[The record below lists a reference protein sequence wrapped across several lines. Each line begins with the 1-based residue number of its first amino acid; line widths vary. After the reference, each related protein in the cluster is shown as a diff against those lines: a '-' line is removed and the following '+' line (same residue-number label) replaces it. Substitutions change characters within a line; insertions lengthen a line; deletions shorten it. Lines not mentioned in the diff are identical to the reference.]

1 MVQNL
6 RLMTKLNG
14 MKSHKKEI
22 YHNHGFFSLSA
33 TRKTT
38 HMEYMMSQAQIKSMS
53 RMQSVSLLPA
63 LRFRLVT
70 VYNNTNTLWL
80 FDTKIQQS
88 HVSIH

>member
-38 HMEYMMSQAQIKSMS
+38 HMEY
-53 RMQSVSLLPA
+53 
-63 LRFRLVT
+63 T
-70 VYNNTNTLWL
+70 
-80 FDTKIQQS
+80 
-88 HVSIH
+88 